1 MTRFLYSL
9 ILFIFFTFS
18 AVAEIINNLKV
29 QGNSR
34 ISDETIKV
42 YGDIEIGKNYDQ
54 FLVNET
60 LKKLFSTNFFE
71 DIEILILGNTLQI
84 TVKEY
89 PVINSIIIVGEP
101 SKTITKSILEKLSL
115 KDKGSFIESELNN
128 DINLL
133 KKNFVKIALN

>member
-29 QGNSR
+29 QGNIR

-71 DIEILILGNTLQI
+71 DIG
-84 TVKEY
+84 
-89 PVINSIIIVGEP
+89 
-101 SKTITKSILEKLSL
+101 
-115 KDKGSFIESELNN
+115 
-128 DINLL
+128 
-133 KKNFVKIALN
+133 KI